1 MVKKINKETNRNE
14 KKLRPKYNYISSHTG
29 RRTFATLHYNKI
41 PTPIIM
47 RVTGHKKE
55 STFLEY
61 INQNNDDHLDTF
73 LDFYKIKA
81 LKSKKEPQLNLV
93 KKASS

>member
-1 MVKKINKETNRNE
+1 MVMGNKRNKETNRNE
-14 KKLRPKYNYISSHTG
+14 KKLRPKFEYISTHTG
-29 RRTFATLHYNKI
+29 RRTFATIHYNKI

-55 STFLEY
+55 STFLQY

-73 LDFYKIKA
+73 IDYYKTKE
-81 LKSKKEPQLNLV
+81 LKQKKESILKIVND
-93 KKASS
+93 